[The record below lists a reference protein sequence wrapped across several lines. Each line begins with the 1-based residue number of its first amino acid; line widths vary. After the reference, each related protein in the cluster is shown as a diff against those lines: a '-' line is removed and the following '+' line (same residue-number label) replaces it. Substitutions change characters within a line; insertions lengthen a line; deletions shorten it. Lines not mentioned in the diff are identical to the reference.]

1 MAKEK
6 LKEDTIYHSGTKPK
20 FSILNSSFVQRMNSI
35 YGFRTLGDGQTPQNQ
50 IEKDYK
56 IRFVRVDLS
65 NSAYKYHNAALGSVF
80 QSKGLNEH
88 LEKYFDSWLNETSL
102 SYEDIQDRQMRMN
115 KLKYMCDNDVF
126 VSRCVQLVADEAT
139 QLDVQDRL
147 ISIESPNNSFVEKV
161 YTLLNK
167 WGITQNVVN
176 ETCFNIELYGE
187 AFWSNKVGLNGI
199 ERIQP
204 LDPHVIMERLEFNPM
219 EMARYLA
226 ERDGWQAANKDRASK
241 LEKLVTTLNTAAS
254 LDEAENL
261 SDMFDAKLLGYE
273 LQDGLIAPPWL
284 IDHFRFN
291 PGANEFR
298 PYGRPPLIFCLAP
311 FQQSHSTM
319 VLQGLARMMS
329 FPITVFAV
337 KNTDGLLPDQ
347 AFELVSTVKEQY
359 DNLGVSASSSGS
371 EIYTVNTKMW
381 IPEGLVQVDTV
392 KSDCDYDYI
401 GDLENYQDRVAIAAG
416 VPKAYLD
423 QEFGGFGNSAISLTE
438 QYKPFARHVYT
449 IQSSFLQ
456 GLGELIRMHFAITG
470 EFDYNT
476 PFILSMRFPAEE
488 VSDDKRNAQTATI
501 EMSQSI
507 IALIKEVL
515 GIGEEEPLPEDVV
528 TDILSKYSFLDP
540 TDIQKWM
547 RLSQFLKSSSGG
559 DGGDGGDDMGFD
571 DGGSDDMG
579 GDDGGMDDGV
589 DMMPE
594 SIINKMTVDEYRDYQ
609 RKKAVLRERKNRQR
623 EAKRNRLREVSTNYK
638 NLKED
643 IYMRFVETN
652 HLQEWKSHRG
662 HEMYIPII
670 YENNISYDSF
680 KMLAEDSKHKNE
692 AGYSRIKEAEA
703 ENNGI
708 KLIGARKETPTSIT
722 NRKLKEMLD
731 SFKE

>member
-6 LKEDTIYHSGTKPK
+6 LKEDTIYHSGAKPK

-35 YGFRTLGDGQTPQNQ
+35 YGFRTLVDGQDPQNK

-56 IRFVRVDLS
+56 IRFVRVDLA

-80 QSKGLNEH
+80 QSKGLNENI
-88 LEKYFDSWLNETSL
+88 ERYFDSWLNETSL

-147 ISIESPNNSFVEKV
+147 ISVESPNNNFVEKV

-187 AFWSNKVGLNGI
+187 AFWSHKVGLNGV

-241 LEKLVTTLNTAAS
+241 LAKLVGVLNTAS
-254 LDEAENL
+254 SFDEAENL

-284 IDHFRFN
+284 ISHFRFN

-547 RLSQFLKSSSGG
+547 RLSQFLKSNSASG
-559 DGGDGGDDMGFD
+559 DEGDDGMGFD
-571 DGGSDDMG
+571 DGGGDMG
-579 GDDGGMDDGV
+579 GDDSGMDSEP

-594 SIINKMTVDEYRDYQ
+594 SIVNKMTVDQYRDYQ
-609 RKKAVLRERKNRQR
+609 RQKQILRERKERQR
-623 EAKRNRLREVSTNYK
+623 EAKIKRLKEVSVNYR

-670 YENNISYDSF
+670 YENNVSYDSY
-680 KMLAEDSKHKNE
+680 KMLSDDSKKKNTN
-692 AGYSRIKEAEA
+692 GYDRIKEAEA
-703 ENNGI
+703 EMNGI
-708 KLIGARKETPTSIT
+708 RMIGARKEEPKSIN
-722 NRKLKEMLD
+722 NRKLKEMIE
-731 SFKE
+731 SFKNN